1 MPRVFINQCPQ
12 KVGQRVWLF
21 GWVHQIRE
29 LGGVNFL
36 ILRDKTGLF
45 QVVVNNKEQ
54 IAGLGNESVVKIFGL
69 IVKEKRA
76 PMGVEMHLEKI
87 EVLSLVKE
95 ELPLEINKQEIPAN
109 LETILKKRTLAIRNP
124 KIKAIFKVQAEIL
137 EGFREFFRKQGFV
150 EIQTPKI
157 VSEGL
162 ETGGAEMFSLKYFG
176 KTAYLAQSPQM
187 YKQIMVS
194 AFERVFETAYVY
206 RAEPH
211 NTSRHL
217 NEYFSLDVEMG
228 FISGLEDLL
237 KIHEAFIHYLL
248 RYLSQ
253 NTLEELNL
261 LKVKL
266 PEKKKI
272 PRLKFSEV
280 LEILEKNY
288 QQKCRGALDLEPKWE
303 ELISQ
308 YAQKKWGSDFVFI
321 THYPSPKRPFYT
333 YNDPQNPRYTL
344 SFDCLF
350 RGLEISTGGQRLHL
364 YQDYLKKMKEK
375 GLDPKNFSEYLEIFK
390 FGMPP
395 HGGFGL
401 GLERLTTKLLGLKNI
416 REASLFPRDM
426 TRLKP

>member
-253 NTLEELNL
+253 NTSEELNL